1 MPKFKIACEWTMID
15 EFDVEADTL
24 EEAILK
30 VEENE
35 NNAFPLKGEYL
46 DDSFQINR
54 EVTAE
59 LNVDGD

>member
-54 EVTAE
+54 DVTAE
-59 LNVDGD
+59 LNDGD

>member
-1 MPKFKIACEWTMID
+1 MID

-54 EVTAE
+54 DVTAE
-59 LNVDGD
+59 LNDGD